1 VTALGQWLAI
11 LMACWCLVS
20 DLFERRIPN
29 LAVLLLALWAL
40 WLLPFNPLS
49 LTLALLTLLLGLFAY
64 HRGWCGAGDSKLL
77 AVCLYGASGRWPELL
92 LWMAFSGGVLSLICL
107 AYTRFRPSPEPVT
120 VPYGFAILWAAS
132 LTTPLFM

>member
-1 VTALGQWLAI
+1 MAPGQWLAI

-29 LAVLLLALWAL
+29 LAVLVLALWAL
-40 WLLPFNPLS
+40 WLLPFNLLS
-49 LTLALLTLLLGLFAY
+49 LSLALLTLLLGLFAY
-64 HRGWCGAGDSKLL
+64 HRGWYGAGDSKLL
-77 AVCLYGASGRWPELL
+77 AVCLYGASERWPELL
-92 LWMAFSGGVLSLICL
+92 LWMALSGGVLSLVCL
-107 AYTRFRPSPEPVT
+107 AYARLRPFPGPVT

>member
-1 VTALGQWLAI
+1 MMAWGQWLAI

-29 LAVLLLALWAL
+29 LAVLVLALWVGL
-40 WLLPFNPLS
+40 LLPFNPLS
-49 LTLALLTLLLGLFAY
+49 LVLAILTLLLGLVAY

-77 AVCLYGASGRWPELL
+77 AVCLYGAGEQWPELL
-92 LWMAFSGGVLSLICL
+92 LLMAFSGGLLSLVCL
-107 AYTRFRPSPEPVT
+107 IHSRLRPSPNPTT
-120 VPYGFAILWAAS
+120 VPYGVAILWATA